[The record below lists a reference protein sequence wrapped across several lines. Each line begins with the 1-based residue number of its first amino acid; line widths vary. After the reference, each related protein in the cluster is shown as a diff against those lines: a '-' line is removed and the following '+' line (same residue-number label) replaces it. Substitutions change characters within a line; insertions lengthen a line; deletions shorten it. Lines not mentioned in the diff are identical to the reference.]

1 LEKQEMEELASDED
15 EENENE
21 NVENKVQEVENNYSY

>member
-1 LEKQEMEELASDED
+1 MEELASDED